1 MCLGVPA
8 RVMEIFADKTAHADV
23 DGNKV
28 KISVKLTPQVKVGEY
43 VLVHAG
49 FAMDVIDESL
59 AHETMSLLKEIQA
72 YGQ

>member
-8 RVMEIFADKTAHADV
+8 RVMEIFADKTARVDV
-23 DGNKV
+23 DGNEV
-28 KISVKLTPQVKVGEY
+28 KISVKLTPQAKVGEY

-49 FAMDVIDESL
+49 FAMDVIDEGL

>member
-8 RVMEIFADKTAHADV
+8 RVMEIFADKTAHVDV

>member
-1 MCLGVPA
+1 
-8 RVMEIFADKTAHADV
+8 MEIFADKTAHADV